1 MNYRKKQLPQ
11 YIDRLKSMVQRNY
24 EIMIKPVD
32 SVISED
38 KYHNIVKGRKMAAE
52 QSIWGLK
59 KVDAC
64 YKELENLQEEE
75 MSSYYRENLPELIIN
90 LKIMCDL
97 NLEVIDI
104 ELNPHEDDYNELLN
118 AENELVEIIG
128 KDLTKQVLRSGKQIS
143 VTEDKLHNVIK
154 SREQAAKDYDW
165 GLTKITELQ
174 TELSKK
180 EDDKSV
186 KQSWAKRAA
195 SKNKI

>member
-1 MNYRKKQLPQ
+1 
-11 YIDRLKSMVQRNY
+11 
-24 EIMIKPVD
+24 
-32 SVISED
+32 
-38 KYHNIVKGRKMAAE
+38 
-52 QSIWGLK
+52 
-59 KVDAC
+59 
-64 YKELENLQEEE
+64 